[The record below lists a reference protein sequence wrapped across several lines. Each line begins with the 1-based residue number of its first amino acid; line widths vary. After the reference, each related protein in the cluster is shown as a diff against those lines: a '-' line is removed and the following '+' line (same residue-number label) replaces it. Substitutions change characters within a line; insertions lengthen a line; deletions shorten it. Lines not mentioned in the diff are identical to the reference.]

1 MVLQPLYP
9 LQLWSWPLCDIII
22 SHSSS
27 SEGLMNSLFK
37 WYGYITSH
45 VYTFFFQIFTLCLAE
60 DTRFSEIRSSL
71 ANIQLVSLGV
81 TLLNYSFM
89 ALFSLYFKFYPLG
102 ACMLSISS
110 FKKLVH
116 TITLLSMLY
125 AVLYN
130 CDDNFILTKNSD
142 YFAWCLGE
150 LLC

>member
-1 MVLQPLYP
+1 MVLQLLSPLR
-9 LQLWSWPLCDIII
+9 LWSWPLCDIII

-27 SEGLMNSLFK
+27 SEDIMNSLFK
-37 WYGYITSH
+37 WYGTISSH
-45 VYTFFFQIFTLCLAE
+45 VYTFFRNLYTLHCWRYTVQWNQI
-60 DTRFSEIRSSL
+60 SSL
-71 ANIQLVSLGV
+71 ANFQLVSLGV

-89 ALFSLYFKFYPLG
+89 AWFSLCFKFYPLG

-116 TITLLSMLY
+116 TTTLLNMLY

-130 CDDNFILTKNSD
+130 CDDNFILTRTDD